1 LANQKRA
8 ALDAGCAFFDTW
20 TAMGGARSMPRW
32 VRKGLG
38 QADLTHPTAVGAEI
52 IGTWIYRALMQ
63 SYGAWTGA
71 SAAPTGAESSAPPV
85 E

>member
-1 LANQKRA
+1 
-8 ALDAGCAFFDTW
+8 
-20 TAMGGARSMPRW
+20 MPRW

-63 SYGAWTGA
+63 SYGAW
-71 SAAPTGAESSAPPV
+71 SAAGKVAPPPGGPAAATSARPA

>member
-1 LANQKRA
+1 MPATHPGMARRLGGVYYLLRGAPKD
-8 ALDAGCAFFDTW
+8 ALEC
-20 TAMGGARSMPRW
+20 
-32 VRKGLG
+32 LG

-63 SYGAWTGA
+63 SYQSYGK
-71 SAAPTGAESSAPPV
+71 SARPP